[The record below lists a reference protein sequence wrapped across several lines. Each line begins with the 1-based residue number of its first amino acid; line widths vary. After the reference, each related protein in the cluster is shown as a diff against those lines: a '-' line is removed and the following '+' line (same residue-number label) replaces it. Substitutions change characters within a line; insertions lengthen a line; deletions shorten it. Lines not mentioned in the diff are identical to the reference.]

1 MRGAPQVGFSA
12 AIRKIRA
19 RTSLLTRLR
28 PPTRLILETHVQY
41 NRKPARCQP
50 TTVLGVTRM
59 RGRSHPDQS
68 FRKTTQK
75 SLCRVVS
82 RRRGRLACNA
92 RTCARR
98 ARFSRMRFS
107 RELKA
112 LTAYPMRCRIMTKIM
127 ARILSKLVAS
137 GRLQVIHYM
146 SARGFDEGQPYG
158 KVWRAGANEATA
170 IPRIGKAEQE

>member
-1 MRGAPQVGFSA
+1 
-12 AIRKIRA
+12 
-19 RTSLLTRLR
+19 
-28 PPTRLILETHVQY
+28 
-41 NRKPARCQP
+41 
-50 TTVLGVTRM
+50 
-59 RGRSHPDQS
+59 
-68 FRKTTQK
+68 
-75 SLCRVVS
+75 
-82 RRRGRLACNA
+82 
-92 RTCARR
+92 
-98 ARFSRMRFS
+98 MRFS

-170 IPRIGKAEQE
+170 IPRIGKAEQEIHEKVDTEPLCERSFAPKRRLLCKCSSGRG